1 MDSSEKAWLT
11 YALGRQA
18 ESSFLMIHVHFSHST
33 NRRDGSAKSETRFVG
48 LRDGDHYSKAS
59 CLRLCSVSLKRM
71 RERAEC
77 VVKIVCRVYVN
88 SVLILSEIE
97 NLLVNGRIRLCA
109 SASRTNPKAFRST
122 TYQD

>member
-59 CLRLCSVSLKRM
+59 CLGLCSVSLKRM

-77 VVKIVCRVYVN
+77 VVKIVCRVYRF
-88 SVLILSEIE
+88 SPSLGRPQEIDTPIDVLY
-97 NLLVNGRIRLCA
+97 RFC
-109 SASRTNPKAFRST
+109 
-122 TYQD
+122 